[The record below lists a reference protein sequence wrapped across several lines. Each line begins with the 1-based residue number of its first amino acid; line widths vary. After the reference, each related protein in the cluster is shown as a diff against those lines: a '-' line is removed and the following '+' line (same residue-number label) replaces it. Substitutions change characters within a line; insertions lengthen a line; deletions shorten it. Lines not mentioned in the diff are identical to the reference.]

1 MKRRGVASGGRVLAR
16 TWLPR
21 LIALSDRL
29 RDATR
34 GALCAAIDAGKLERM
49 GRPVGH
55 GAGDTTFGLD
65 VPAERELGE
74 WLEENARRGPLS
86 VLSEDAGWRH
96 LGPGKRGRPVELGG
110 FDHGGPRIS
119 VDPIDGTRVL
129 MTDLRSA
136 WSVIGLAGP
145 GADVPRLAEVE
156 IGVLSEIPDTRAGSF
171 RRLAASR
178 GAGCTLEM
186 RTIGDRELR
195 KPRRITTGTDDRA
208 DHGFF
213 PFFRY
218 AADQRPALA
227 AIEAAFF
234 ARLASKER
242 AEVRACYDD
251 QYTSNGG
258 QLALLALGSYRMIAD
273 LRAWESSRRHRAGIT
288 SKPYDV
294 AGAVLCAREAGSVV
308 EAADGGELDFPL
320 DAETPVSFVGWVNA
334 ATRKRLRKHLDA
346 AMRP

>member
-1 MKRRGVASGGRVLAR
+1 MSPAR

-21 LIALSDRL
+21 LIELSDRL
-29 RDATR
+29 RVATR
-34 GALCAAIDAGKLERM
+34 GALIEAIDAGKLDAM
-49 GRPVGH
+49 ARPVGQ
-55 GAGDTTFGLD
+55 GAGDATYGLD
-65 VPAERELGE
+65 VPAERELDR

-86 VLSEDAGWRH
+86 LLTEDAGWRH
-96 LGPGKRGRPVELGG
+96 RGPGMRGRTVELPG

-119 VDPIDGTRVL
+119 VDPVDGTRVL

-145 GADVPRLAEVE
+145 GEEAPRLSEVE
-156 IGVLSEIPDTRAGSF
+156 VGVLSEIPDSRAASY

-178 GAGCTLEM
+178 GAGCTLEE
-186 RTIGDRELR
+186 RTLR
-195 KPRRITTGTDDRA
+195 NRTLRAPLEISTGKDGRP

-218 AADQRPALA
+218 ATDQRPALA

-234 ARLASKER
+234 ARLASHEG
-242 AEVRACYDD
+242 AEVRNCYDD

-258 QLALLALGSYRMIAD
+258 QLALLALGRYRMIAD
-273 LRAWESSRRHRAGIT
+273 LRAWEAERRKRASVT

-294 AGAVLCAREAGSVV
+294 AGAVLCAREAGCVV
-308 EAADGGELDFPL
+308 EAADGGALDFPL

-334 ATRKRLRKHLDA
+334 TTRKRLRKHLSA
-346 AMRP
+346 AMRR

>member
-1 MKRRGVASGGRVLAR
+1 MKLAQA
-16 TWLPR
+16 WMPR
-21 LIALSDRL
+21 LVALSDRL

-34 GALCAAIDAGKLERM
+34 GALLAAIESRALDAM
-49 GRPVGH
+49 SRPVGR
-55 GAGDTTFGLD
+55 GAGDVTYGLD
-65 VPAERELGE
+65 VPAERELDH
-74 WLEENARRGPLS
+74 WLEENARSGPLS
-86 VLSEDAGWRH
+86 LLTEDAGWRH
-96 LGPGKRGRPVELGG
+96 RGPGKRGKAVELAD

-119 VDPIDGTRVL
+119 VDPVDGTRVL

-145 GADVPRLAEVE
+145 GEDVPRLSEVAVA
-156 IGVLSEIPDTRAGSF
+156 VLSEIPDSRAESF
-171 RRLAASR
+171 RRLSASR
-178 GAGCTLEM
+178 GAGCTLEE
-186 RTIGDRELR
+186 RTLR
-195 KPRRITTGTDDRA
+195 GGALRVPRKLSTGKDDRA

-234 ARLASKER
+234 ARLAAREG
-242 AEVRACYDD
+242 AEVRNCYDD

-258 QLALLALGSYRMIAD
+258 QLALLALGRYRMIAD
-273 LRAWESSRRHRAGIT
+273 LRAWEAARRKRTSVT

-294 AGAVLCAREAGSVV
+294 AGAVLCAQEAGCIV
-308 EAADGGELDFPL
+308 EAAAEGELDFPL

-334 ATRKRLRKHLDA
+334 ATRKRLRKHLSA
-346 AMRP
+346 AMRG